1 MRSRKNRG
9 GRIAGDRLLPMDT
22 RERVTAAVRVTGALW
37 NELGR
42 RLRALQVAL
51 EACGAG
57 GEAPV
62 IACRARVKL
71 MLGAWRALTPDC
83 RALLASPSGDD
94 EHFRWMDEYTQVM
107 KRWLAT
113 FERDLAEYGT
123 TKEGEDPDE
132 GLSFIPAVAVA
143 VALGRVVEVYDD
155 WSLIAWPLS
164 IFDRP
169 GGWPESEVKQF
180 DVNLKRVAERRRH
193 RAGVGA
199 SPHGHAQSRS
209 LGARTRLPAS

>member
-1 MRSRKNRG
+1 MKRKKRK
-9 GRIAGDRLLPMDT
+9 AASVEPEKMVSMYT

-37 NELGR
+37 SELGR
-42 RLRALQVAL
+42 RLRELQVAL

-62 IACRARVKL
+62 FACRARVKL

-94 EHFRWMDEYTQVM
+94 EHFRWIDEYSQVM
-107 KRWLAT
+107 KTWLAT
-113 FERDLAEYGT
+113 FEHDLAYYGT
-123 TKEGEDPDE
+123 TKEDEDPDD
-132 GLSFIPAVAVA
+132 GLSFVPEVA

-164 IFDRP
+164 TIGAPD
-169 GGWPESEVKQF
+169 GWPETEVKKF
-180 DVNLKRVAERRRH
+180 DVNLKRVEARMRERRAATRQ
-193 RAGVGA
+193 G
-199 SPHGHAQSRS
+199 SPKV
-209 LGARTRLPAS
+209 RL